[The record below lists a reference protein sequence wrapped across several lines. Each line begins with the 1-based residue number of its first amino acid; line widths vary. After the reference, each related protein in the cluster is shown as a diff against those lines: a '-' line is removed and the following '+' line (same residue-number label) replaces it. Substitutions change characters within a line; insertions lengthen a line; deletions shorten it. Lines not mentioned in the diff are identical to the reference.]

1 MSEERP
7 ITPRRISFDRERT
20 PPHRTPDGPTAT
32 HAVDVPRL
40 PLPERELERERLRLS
55 DRERLR
61 LRLRLSVRLP
71 RHGPRLAG
79 RVRYALRAPNR
90 AVGSGLLAA
99 WKEPGAAVPRRPR
112 RSYHPSREGSPR
124 GTFTCPARSHAARA
138 GAIGRAA
145 VQ

>member
-7 ITPRRISFDRERT
+7 ITPGRISFDRERT
-20 PPHRTPDGPTAT
+20 PPRRTPDGPTAT

-40 PLPERELERERLRLS
+40 SLPERELERERLRLS
-55 DRERLR
+55 DRE
-61 LRLRLSVRLP
+61 RLSVRLP

-90 AVGSGLLAA
+90 AVDSGLSAA
-99 WKEPGAAVPRRPR
+99 RKEPGAAVPRRPR

-124 GTFTCPARSHAARA
+124 GAFTCPARSRAARA

>member
-1 MSEERP
+1 MSEERS
-7 ITPRRISFDRERT
+7 TALRGVAFDRERT
-20 PPHRTPDGPTAT
+20 PPRRTPDGPTAT

-61 LRLRLSVRLP
+61 LRLSVRLP

-90 AVGSGLLAA
+90 TVGSGLSAA
-99 WKEPGAAVPRRPR
+99 GKEPGAAVPRRPR

-124 GTFTCPARSHAARA
+124 GTFTCPARSRAARA

>member
-7 ITPRRISFDRERT
+7 TALRGVAFDRELT
-20 PPHRTPDGPTAT
+20 PPRRTPDGPTAT

-61 LRLRLSVRLP
+61 LRLSVRLP

-90 AVGSGLLAA
+90 AAGSGLSAA
-99 WKEPGAAVPRRPR
+99 RKEPGAAVPRRPR

-124 GTFTCPARSHAARA
+124 GAFTCPARSRAARA